1 MMDLRGVRTLF
12 RGVYVTK
19 MAERTNGLT
28 SLVERGILKRERER
42 EAKKEWNRILVFLA
56 RKTFDHATFGLGQ
69 MF

>member
-1 MMDLRGVRTLF
+1 MMDLRGVRALF

-42 EAKKEWNRILVFLA
+42 GKKGMESY
-56 RKTFDHATFGLGQ
+56 FGISSKENI
-69 MF
+69 